1 MAVTMD
7 TPAAIDAQRA
17 KLLVLF
23 CALGLA
29 MFLLDLGAGVW
40 LWHYM
45 GQYHPTLPRF
55 DTLLAELRSAEPKAL
70 VDIAL
75 RTREGWAACEE
86 ARGGTVETLVHIAM
100 TASFIGLVLFA
111 LCFMLALLLH
121 NSLSRR
127 PGGQTGP
134 LSPDN
139 VDDTWK

>member
-1 MAVTMD
+1 
-7 TPAAIDAQRA
+7 
-17 KLLVLF
+17 
-23 CALGLA
+23 
-29 MFLLDLGAGVW
+29 
-40 LWHYM
+40 
-45 GQYHPTLPRF
+45 
-55 DTLLAELRSAEPKAL
+55 
-70 VDIAL
+70 
-75 RTREGWAACEE
+75 
-86 ARGGTVETLVHIAM
+86 M